1 MVYKLN
7 GDYSMKSARERFLSM
22 SSDASKKKKERVDG
36 TSQCKSQRVLQA
48 SFALNVLES
57 LSLPSYFL

>member
-1 MVYKLN
+1 MH
-7 GDYSMKSARERFLSM
+7 R
-22 SSDASKKKKERVDG
+22 KKKERVDG

-57 LSLPSYFL
+57 LSLPSYFFVRFLVCVLDFSVFGNTLIKIH

>member
-22 SSDASKKKKERVDG
+22 SSDVSEKKERVDG
-36 TSQCKSQRVLQA
+36 TAQCKSQCVL
-48 SFALNVLES
+48 
-57 LSLPSYFL
+57 

>member
-1 MVYKLN
+1 
-7 GDYSMKSARERFLSM
+7 MKSARERFLSM
-22 SSDASKKKKERVDG
+22 SSDASEKKERVDG
-36 TSQCKSQRVLQA
+36 TSQCKSQCVLQA